1 MIMKKIF
8 LIGAAVLA
16 VLLSATFITY
26 AIMPKDD
33 DHVLK
38 EQWKKFESARNSD
51 LPKKELQ
58 ILNEIKAE
66 AIRQR
71 LPWDC
76 YDAAVKARDVVAS
89 MNWKLR
95 DSMNVEIDKAV
106 EAYNEPVLTFFHMRN
121 GSASASLNFVKA
133 NEAALR
139 KSCTP
144 ILHDHSAMWAPDNL
158 EPVVRSFLGNDYL
171 YALWS
176 IYLGSSDRESRDLLG
191 KEYGDAYPMAAL
203 LDYIDISRFT
213 ALDSVR
219 KGKYAE
225 YGKAHQGQAVALLA
239 RQKLIGYKFSD
250 LDNRKGTTAAEFSAL
265 RAECVE
271 FVKLQKSFSGQ
282 EKKIADCCTF
292 PAGLIE
298 RMDEKQADF
307 NLDKSVLTAT
317 VRNVHK
323 VSVSLKLNGKE
334 KFSAVMKNDEN
345 SYYRQDT
352 LKLSIPETLDDG
364 EYELICDYGEKCEM
378 TYNRHSI
385 SLATQDIQGKTY
397 VYAADWQT
405 GKPVEKADIIVYR
418 KDDRLMSHDGV
429 RLNGFT
435 VLPEDVLK
443 ALEGKSTDFA
453 LSYKDAQGRLRLSH
467 KSGAATD
474 WNRYL
479 DDSRESH
486 SIAVFTDCGAY
497 RPGETL
503 KFKAICYS
511 GNAANGYKVQAGKK
525 LTVRLD
531 DAEGKQVGKQ
541 TLTSNEYGS
550 VSGEFALPVGRRGG
564 RWNLCVTGN
573 STGENEYVTVDEYV
587 LPNFDLSF
595 DRFQGLLFPGDEVT
609 VSGVVKSYSGH
620 SLAGAKIYW
629 NADDK
634 SGDLEIGAGGKF
646 SFKFRPDAKDRHYVW
661 TTVAL
666 TVVDATGETR
676 DYSKTY
682 SLVENFYNGPEL
694 LNEIEGS
701 YRNAIGMNT
710 YGLGIVGGN
719 AVLKFP
725 VKNTDGQP
733 VDVKVSYRL
742 LKDGKAVDSGSARS
756 NAETVLD
763 LSKWKIGYFTLESEC
778 VVKDQQGKEYKDESE
793 STFLKVASDAQ
804 VLDEPVRD
812 FVRRMDSDGISLQLG
827 DAMQPIWASI
837 QLWGLNGQLLRS
849 EMVSVNGRQGQK
861 GSLKTIDWEFKTE
874 YPDEVVMYVF
884 YFRDGSSFRKEMTY
898 SRPVSKYRLPLSISS
913 FTDEARPGRQYELS
927 FLTAPSAESAVT
939 IFDKSTETIQP
950 NRWYPINLATSSPY
964 VPYVNTWLGD
974 DYARSYYHTKGFF
987 AGAVAKVM
995 NSRADMVESYDYCV
1009 EEESVVMTESAM
1021 MDGDMVARQ
1030 TVADDEVPVRSDF
1043 KAALAFEP
1051 HVVSDADGN
1060 SVVKFTTSDKLSTY
1074 IVQIFSHDKS
1084 MHNDALR
1091 REMLV
1096 TMPVKLSVVEPLYLF
1111 KGDRYRLNA
1120 TVSSMAKKSVG
1131 GSVKMQLYRGG
1142 DWEKVK
1148 STQPLKTVTL
1158 NPGTLP
1164 AGGNLS
1170 FGVDIDVDEFLSLAG
1185 AKEKGLNPLLET
1197 MGVKL
1202 TFSAGEDSDAI
1213 YFNIP
1218 VYGSAQTLTES
1229 HSAVLLA
1236 GADRS
1241 KLLAE
1246 LRGSF
1251 VNVQAEGAEC
1261 KEISIVDM
1269 VREALPE
1276 LQNPEC
1282 ENLLSLLDAYYANA
1296 LSASLG
1302 GATKDDSVQAG
1313 LMKKILDLRNPDGG
1327 FAWFKE
1333 MDSSPLMTAM
1343 LLQRLGGLRDR
1354 GLIDL
1359 SSLASVCADACA
1371 YLDKV
1376 QFDTKGKRPFWCGGL
1391 ADEQYLLT
1399 RSMYPEVKLAAKPDR
1414 KTRKEFANY
1423 LTPKKNRGLQGQVFP
1438 KARRLLIL
1446 VNLCSSE
1453 SGKSL
1458 ASGLGVKLAAD
1469 KKLNASLK
1477 ADYAS
1482 LFEYAQPH
1490 KGYGRYFPNAV
1501 MPFRGLLES
1510 EAYAHSLICDLFSA
1524 PSRRNLACV
1533 EASAAAEYARLADD
1547 LRLWLMLQKETQKWE
1562 SDPGF
1567 VEALASILDA
1577 SQAVLDTRVIV
1588 LSKTYR
1594 KPFEEIKA
1602 AGNGFTVARKYAV
1615 MDREGNTTALADG
1628 DVLHVG
1634 DRVVATYSIWNEEN
1648 RSFVRL
1654 NATRPAC
1661 LRPVDQLSG
1670 RYGWWLRPICV
1681 DGWYTF
1687 SPQGYR
1693 WVREDHTEY
1702 WFDSYPEEKSSVTEV
1717 FFVTQEGTFTSPV
1730 TEIES
1735 LYAPHYR
1742 ANDAYSKPLTTVK

>member
-1 MIMKKIF
+1 MKKF
-8 LIGAAVLA
+8 LYIGAAVVA
-16 VLLSATFITY
+16 ILLSVSFIAY
-26 AIMPKDD
+26 AIAPKDD

-38 EQWKKFESARNSD
+38 DQWKKFESARNSD

-66 AIRQR
+66 ALKQR
-71 LPWDC
+71 LPWDF
-76 YDAAVKARDVVAS
+76 YDAVVKARDVVSS

-95 DSMNVEIDKAV
+95 DSMTVEIDKAV

-144 ILHDHSAMWAPDNL
+144 ILHDHSSIWAPDNL
-158 EPVVRSFLGNDYL
+158 GDVVRSFLENDYL

-176 IYLGSSDRESRDLLG
+176 IYLGSSDKESCKLLR
-191 KEYGDAYPMAAL
+191 KEYGDSYPMVAL
-203 LDYIDISRFT
+203 LDYIDITKFT

-219 KGKYAE
+219 KSQYAGYE
-225 YGKAHQGQAVALLA
+225 QAHAGQAVALLA
-239 RQKLIGYKFSD
+239 RQKMISYKFTE
-250 LDNRKGTTAAEFSAL
+250 LDNRKETTAAEFSAL

-292 PAGLIE
+292 PASLIE

-307 NLDKSVLTAT
+307 SLDKSVLTAT
-317 VRNVHK
+317 IRNVHK

-352 LKLSIPETLDDG
+352 LKLNIPETLDDG

-378 TYNRHSI
+378 PYNRHSI
-385 SLATQDIQGKTY
+385 SLATQEIQDETY

-405 GKPVEKADIIVYR
+405 GKPIEKVDIIVYK
-418 KDDRLMSHDGV
+418 KDEKLMSHDGV

-435 VLPEDVLK
+435 ALPDDVLK
-443 ALEGKSTDFA
+443 ALDGKNTDFA
-453 LSYKDAQGRLRLSH
+453 LSYKDAQGRLRMSK
-467 KSGAATD
+467 KSGTATD
-474 WNRYL
+474 WRTYHYELEENHR
-479 DDSRESH
+479 
-486 SIAVFTDCGAY
+486 IAAFTDCGAY

-511 GNAANGYKVQAGKK
+511 GNADNGYKVKAGEKMI
-525 LTVRLD
+525 VRLD
-531 DAEGKQVGKQ
+531 DAERKEVGRL

-550 VSGEFALPVGRRGG
+550 VSGEFSLPVGRRGG
-564 RWNLCVTGN
+564 RWTLSVVGN
-573 STGENEYVTVDEYV
+573 DTSENEYVTVDEYV
-587 LPNFDLSF
+587 LPNFELSF

-620 SLAGAKIYW
+620 SLVGAKIYW
-629 NADDK
+629 NADEK

-646 SFKFRPDAKDRHYVW
+646 SFKFRPKADGRHSIW

-682 SLVENFYNGPEL
+682 SLVENFYRGPNL

-701 YRNAIGMNT
+701 YRNAIGMNP
-710 YGLGIVGGN
+710 YGLGIVGGD

-725 VKNTDGQP
+725 VNNTDGQP
-733 VDVKVSYRL
+733 VDAKISYRL
-742 LKDGKAVDSGSARS
+742 LKDGKVVDSGSARS
-756 NAETVLD
+756 NVETVLD
-763 LSKWKIGYFTLESEC
+763 LSKWKGGYFTLESEC
-778 VVKDQQGKEYKDESE
+778 VVKNQQGKEYKDESNT
-793 STFLKVASDAQ
+793 TFLKIASDAQ

-827 DAMQPIWASI
+827 DALQPIWASV

-849 EMVSVNGRQGQK
+849 EMVSVNGKQGQK
-861 GSLKTIDWEFKTE
+861 GSLKTIDWEFKAE
-874 YPDEVVMYVF
+874 YPDEVIMCVF
-884 YFRDGSSFRKEMTY
+884 YFRDGNSFRKEMTF
-898 SRPVSKYRLPLSISS
+898 SRPVSKYVLPLSISS
-913 FTDEARPGRQYELS
+913 FTDETRPGRQYELS
-927 FLTAPSAESAVT
+927 FMSAPSAESAVT

-950 NRWYPINLATSSPY
+950 NRWYPVALATSSPY
-964 VPYVNTWLGD
+964 VPYVETYLGD
-974 DYARSYYHTKGFF
+974 DSARSYYRTKGFF
-987 AGAVAKVM
+987 AGAVERVT
-995 NSRADMVESYDYCV
+995 NSRSDVLTDAAVCL
-1009 EEESVVMTESAM
+1009 EEESMPMAETVVAYGYSA
-1021 MDGDMVARQ
+1021 DGA
-1030 TVADDEVPVRSDF
+1030 APEAAEEEVSVRSDF

-1051 HVVSDADGN
+1051 HVVSDSNGK
-1060 SVVKFTTSDKLSTY
+1060 SVMKFTTSDKLSTY

-1084 MHNDALR
+1084 MHNNALR

-1111 KGDRYRLNA
+1111 KGDKYRLNA

-1131 GSVKMQLYRGG
+1131 GNVKMQLYRGG

-1185 AKEKGLNPLLET
+1185 AKAKGLNPLLET

-1218 VYGSAQTLTES
+1218 VYESAQTLTES

-1236 GADRS
+1236 GADRA

-1261 KEISIVDM
+1261 KEISIIDM

-1282 ENLLSLLDAYYANA
+1282 DNLLSLLDAYYANA

-1302 GATKDDSVQAG
+1302 GAAKDDSVQAG
-1313 LMKKILDLRNPDGG
+1313 LMKKILDLRNSDGG
-1327 FAWFKE
+1327 FAWFKD
-1333 MDSSPLMTAM
+1333 MNSSPVMTAI

-1354 GLIDL
+1354 GLIDM

-1376 QFDTKGKRPFWCGGL
+1376 QFNTKGKRPYWCGGL

-1458 ASGLGVKLAAD
+1458 ASGLGIKLAAA

-1524 PSRRNLACV
+1524 PSKRNLACV
-1533 EASAAAEYARLADD
+1533 EASVAAEYARLADD

-1562 SDPGF
+1562 EDPGF

-1577 SQAVLDTRVIV
+1577 SQSVLDTKVIV

-1602 AGNGFTVARKYAV
+1602 AGNGFTVARKYSV
-1615 MDREGNTTALADG
+1615 MDRDGNTLELSDG

-1634 DRVVATYSIWNEEN
+1634 DKVVATYSIWNEEN

-1670 RYGWWLRPICV
+1670 NYGWWLRPICV
-1681 DGWYTF
+1681 DSWYTF